1 MANKRILVGHF
12 TQTGGEIKQTTM
24 LVGQY
29 THALDTKGRV
39 TIPSRHR
46 DALSGDIVV
55 TRGLDRC
62 LTVYPIELWN
72 EISAKVSAVPMTDPR
87 GRALRRI
94 FYADALYAEPDR
106 QGRILIPDRLREHAG
121 LELGA
126 EVVIVGL
133 ERYLEIW
140 KPQRWE
146 EENAR
151 QMQMMDE
158 DPALWE
164 NLQI

>member
-1 MANKRILVGHF
+1 MFL
-12 TQTGGEIKQTTM
+12 
-24 LVGQY
+24 GQY
-29 THALDTKGRV
+29 THSLDAKGRV

-46 DALSGDIVV
+46 DALSGDIVI

-72 EISAKVSAVPMTDPR
+72 EISEKVNAVPMTDPR

-94 FYADALYAEPDR
+94 FYADALHAEPDK

-121 LELGA
+121 LEPGTEA
-126 EVVIVGL
+126 VFVGL
-133 ERYLEIW
+133 ERYLEVW
-140 KPQRWE
+140 TPQRWE
-146 EENAR
+146 EETAR
-151 QMQMMDE
+151 QMEMMDE
-158 DPALWE
+158 NPALWE

>member
-1 MANKRILVGHF
+1 
-12 TQTGGEIKQTTM
+12 
-24 LVGQY
+24 
-29 THALDTKGRV
+29 
-39 TIPSRHR
+39 
-46 DALSGDIVV
+46 
-55 TRGLDRC
+55 
-62 LTVYPIELWN
+62 
-72 EISAKVSAVPMTDPR
+72 MTDPR
-87 GRALRRI
+87 GRALRRL

-121 LELGA
+121 LDLGA
-126 EVVIVGL
+126 EVVVVGL
-133 ERYLEIW
+133 ERYLELW
-140 KPQRWE
+140 TPQRWE